1 MRASRARHGA
11 RSDKNNNERNALFI
25 YTDAERLRTMASLA
39 RSPLEPQEQFMVNA
53 DEPTQPRRR
62 QRKSRA
68 PQPAVQSTMA
78 SLEQAIE
85 YERTQ
90 LSQIHAMLKCLYEV
104 LLYADDDD
112 SVMHADVA
120 NVAAR
125 LLCESVARLELL
137 RVRVEQ
143 PYERAVDNA
152 SPVPHQVKESTT
164 VYLSAAVV
172 NLPTLGWRLEPSAA
186 MRGCN

>member
-1 MRASRARHGA
+1 MRVGAARANSRAA
-11 RSDKNNNERNALFI
+11 TKNNNERSGLFV
-25 YTDAERLRTMASLA
+25 YTGAERLRTMTSLA
-39 RSPLEPQEQFMVNA
+39 RSPLEPQEEFMVDA

-68 PQPAVQSTMA
+68 PQPVVESAMA
-78 SLEQAIE
+78 DLEQAIE

-104 LLYADDDD
+104 LLYADDSD

-125 LLCESVARLELL
+125 LLSESVARLAML
-137 RVRVEQ
+137 RMRAAK
-143 PYERAVDNA
+143 PYEPAVDRA
-152 SPVPHQVKESTT
+152 SLPPHQVKEPTP
-164 VYLSAAVV
+164 VYL
-172 NLPTLGWRLEPSAA
+172 
-186 MRGCN
+186 C